1 MPNKNLLIAMG
12 VAVLIL
18 AATIIY
24 RVNEDKKEE
33 ADIPNN
39 QIIIDDSYFLDEEEI
54 DEVMVV
60 FRDVESSFYS
70 INEQIFL
77 MGDDVVEML
86 SDDITEIEEG
96 LSRVKV
102 EIEEGVQ
109 DRDVIYENITNIQKK
124 IQDLTEKLIELHS

>member
-18 AATIIY
+18 AAAIIY